1 MRPSVVKLRKKAVW
15 GRYGLV
21 ALFIATLAAVP
32 VPATAGPGSGKASA
46 KKQQHQKLDHALN
59 ELADGIGDSDVIVEF
74 NDGADSDGADRI
86 KGAGGRAGR
95 RLKIINAFSGR
106 IPNALLRRLAD
117 DSHVKRVVIDRG
129 VSGELART
137 TDTVGALTARLQY
150 GYTGA
155 GIGVAVI
162 DSGIT
167 ANHDDLGASAISKT
181 GQRVTQF
188 VDFVNNRTT
197 KYDDWGH
204 GTHVAG
210 IIAGSGYDSYGE
222 RAGIAP
228 KANVISLKALDGEGK
243 GRISHIIA
251 AQDNAFGTVGV
262 APKVK
267 LWAAKMLST
276 DGSGSEENLIAALD
290 WTIAKKKELGGPWV
304 ANMSIG
310 APDGTSALTAAI
322 QRALD
327 ARVILVAAS
336 GNASRPWL
344 QYPAAYRGVI
354 SVGAV
359 DSSYEV
365 ASFSQYS
372 SSLSIVAP
380 GVDIESSYL
389 RGKFPEAQITAGSEV
404 LTGYG
409 ITGSPMIDVQAP
421 YINCGFGRPG
431 DFPLEASGRICVIER
446 SPMGAADALPF
457 RDKAK
462 NAKDAGAVAVIIYN
476 DDDVGR
482 PDIAKWT
489 FIPEEWP
496 DYQFPLT
503 VALSFADGT
512 RLLNKLGGTITA
524 SYHFKEYGLLTG
536 TSMAAPHV
544 TGTVALLLALAPET
558 GNAQMLSLLER
569 TTTDVSINGWD
580 YRTSWGMVDALAAAR
595 TLAPAAFGAAA
606 QPPPVIKRRSVRP

>member
-1 MRPSVVKLRKKAVW
+1 MTRRLTLIFLAALAITTQLFAATTSRYMVVPREGAEPGRMPRLVANSAESTAHHVRRFDHAGSFAIDLTEDEAAELRRSGEVLSVEPVTRVYALELDAPPVTTVNLTQQQITPWGVAAIHAPSVWA
-15 GRYGLV
+15 
-21 ALFIATLAAVP
+21 ATR
-32 VPATAGPGSGKASA
+32 GASV
-46 KKQQHQKLDHALN
+46 N
-59 ELADGIGDSDVIVEF
+59 
-74 NDGADSDGADRI
+74 
-86 KGAGGRAGR
+86 
-95 RLKIINAFSGR
+95 
-106 IPNALLRRLAD
+106 
-117 DSHVKRVVIDRG
+117 VV
-129 VSGELART
+129 
-137 TDTVGALTARLQY
+137 
-150 GYTGA
+150 
-155 GIGVAVI
+155 VI
-162 DSGIT
+162 DSGIDIT
-167 ANHDDLGASAISKT
+167 HPDLAPAYAGGYNTIHPGEPPLDDH
-181 GQRVTQF
+181 
-188 VDFVNNRTT
+188 
-197 KYDDWGH
+197 GH
-204 GTHVAG
+204 GTHV
-210 IIAGSGYDSYGE
+210 SG
-222 RAGIAP
+222 
-228 KANVISLKALDGEGK
+228 
-243 GRISHIIA
+243 IIA

-262 APKVK
+262 APKAR
-267 LWAAKMLST
+267 LWAAKMLAA

-290 WTIAKKKELGGPWV
+290 WTIAKKNEIGGPWV
-304 ANMSIG
+304 ANMSVG
-310 APDGTSALTAAI
+310 APDGTSALTAAV

-372 SSLSIVAP
+372 SSLSVVAP

-389 RGKFPEAQITAGSEV
+389 RGKFPEAQITAGSVV
-404 LTGYG
+404 LTAYG
-409 ITGSPMIDVQAP
+409 ITGSPMTEVQAP

-482 PDIAKWT
+482 PDMAKWT

-503 VALSFADGT
+503 VALTYADGT
-512 RLLNKLGGTITA
+512 RLLNQLGGTINV
-524 SYHFKEYGLLTG
+524 SYRFKEYGLLTG

-544 TGTVALLLALAPET
+544 TGTVALLLALVPET

-569 TTTDVSINGWD
+569 TTTDVSVNGWD

-595 TLAPAAFGAAA
+595 ALAPAAFGAAA